1 MSSTSYLPLPKT
13 IFFNTINELL
23 CTSVTCLN
31 AYFKDGRNFEE
42 DWSVWTALETYL
54 QIQEEFGWEPF
65 QKFFDEYNNLPEK
78 DWPKTQ
84 QEKND
89 QLVIRLSKATG
100 KNLYPFWKVWNLPLS
115 DSVDKELKDLP
126 VWEDHPVMK
135 YVKEK

>member
-1 MSSTSYLPLPKT
+1 MEKLIGKKSD
-13 IFFNTINELL
+13 NTHGAISALNRRQR
-23 CTSVTCLN
+23 LN

-65 QKFFDEYNNLPEK
+65 KKFFDEYNNLPEK

-100 KNLYPFWKVWNLPLS
+100 KNLYPFWRVWNLPLS

-126 VWEDHPVMK
+126 VWEDHPV
-135 YVKEK
+135 VKFAN